1 MNESQSKITQNF
13 KVNKNRCK
21 IVQNELSKG
30 MKVNQN
36 QQNNLKFTKISQN
49 ESKITKIERIQWHKI
64 NQNESNVPNWIIKLN
79 GNG

>member
-1 MNESQSKITQNF
+1 
-13 KVNKNRCK
+13 
-21 IVQNELSKG
+21 

-36 QQNNLKFTKISQN
+36 QQNNLKFTKTSQN

-64 NQNESNVPNWIIKLN
+64 NQNESNVPNWIIKMN